1 MPVKKV
7 KKTLQKQKQSQ
18 KQVVNVNIT
27 QPKQRRARRKA
38 VKRSSHSS
46 SGSIIMNVT
55 PPQLPFTNS
64 NPNLPS
70 TGTNNTPSTGTTNI
84 QIPMM
89 RQQQRTQI
97 IPDVPISEVVVDNL
111 ADAPDRGL
119 YIPFE
124 RNVRRTSLL
133 EENPTYQNDMYVD
146 YRQDEDFSFFNSNLI
161 RQRRPRRESFDLS
174 IFPDE
179 TKAVV
184 PLETRMNVYNEPSI
198 NEYVSGGAVSGGFVQ
213 NEIKRIDSK
222 SDKTQQAREVIRTM
236 TLSREVGGDVPLRL
250 LLQKRWSLPDQ
261 PVRRHPTKI
270 QRIRLYEAGSP
281 RKGDEDGVK

>member
-70 TGTNNTPSTGTTNI
+70 TGTNNTPSTGNI

-174 IFPDE
+174 FFPDE
-179 TKAVV
+179 TQAVV
-184 PLETRMNVYNEPSI
+184 PVETRMNVYNEPSMS
-198 NEYVSGGAVSGGFVQ
+198 EYVSGGAVSGGFVQ